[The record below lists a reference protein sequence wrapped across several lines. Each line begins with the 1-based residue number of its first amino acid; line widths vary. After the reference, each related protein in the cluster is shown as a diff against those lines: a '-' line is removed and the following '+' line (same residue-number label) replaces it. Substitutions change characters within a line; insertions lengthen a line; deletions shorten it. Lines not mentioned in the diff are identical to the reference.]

1 MIVSFLLYILY
12 LFIWGIT
19 APLRLLP
26 NVTLPANI
34 TAAIGSANSYLSA
47 IDFVFPTGA
56 FVTIF
61 GVIIGIEILL
71 FLYKIIMWIIRKI
84 PGIS

>member
-1 MIVSFLLYILY
+1 MILSFLLYILY
-12 LFIWGIT
+12 IFIWGIT

-26 NVTLPANI
+26 NVSLPANI
-34 TAAIGSANSYLSA
+34 TSAIASANSYLSA
-47 IDFVFPTGA
+47 IDLIFPTGA

-61 GVIIGIEILL
+61 DVIIGIEILL
-71 FLYKIIMWIIRKI
+71 FLYKIIMWTIRKI